1 MSLALRYGE
10 GCGNSFVLARAAE
23 LCAGGVGED
32 ALPAFARATCDGHY
46 DGLLILGEAAAD
58 GAVPAR
64 ILNRDGS
71 AGGTCLNGLR
81 VAACA
86 SGDSAGV
93 FVMDHR
99 RIPWRRT
106 STEEF
111 ALSLG
116 DLHAVGMREVCV
128 NGHFGLAVD
137 FWNPHAVFAVD
148 ELDGFALDAF
158 AARCEAHL
166 ELFPDGVNVE
176 MVKRINA
183 TQTQVRVRERGVG
196 ETRAC
201 GSGAV
206 AVALAAWREGAVGVQ
221 EVRMPG
227 GALRLRQLL
236 GEGVELVG
244 HASLSYLST
253 KA

>member
-1 MSLALRYGE
+1 MSVLLRFGE
-10 GCGNSFVLARAAE
+10 GCGNSFVLALEEDLHKAGVAE
-23 LCAGGVGED
+23 EQQS
-32 ALPAFARATCDGHY
+32 AFAREACRAGV

-106 STEEF
+106 RPEEF

-176 MVKRINA
+176 MVKRISA
-183 TQTQVRVRERGVG
+183 TQALVRVHERGVG

-206 AVALAAWREGAVGVQ
+206 AVALAAWREGAVGGQ

-236 GEGVELVG
+236 GGGVELVG
-244 HASLSYLST
+244 PASLSYLST